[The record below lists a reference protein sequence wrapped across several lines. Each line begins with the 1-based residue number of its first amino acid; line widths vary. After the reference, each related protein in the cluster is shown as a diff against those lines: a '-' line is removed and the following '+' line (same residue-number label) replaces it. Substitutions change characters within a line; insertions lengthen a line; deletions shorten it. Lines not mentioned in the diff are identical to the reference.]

1 MLDIARRR
9 VCTHLCQFFAH
20 TCARACALAS
30 AHNSVYAS
38 AHVCPSSCC
47 FACCR
52 RAWFRGSD
60 PPSSRAIVSV
70 STRGVHRRSP
80 RGVREAPAGERAAHP
95 ESSGPARHAA
105 LCSLPRTRKYAL
117 ALSPS
122 RAHAV
127 CSAGATAGRSLQ
139 HPHLYG
145 TRADAAEPRPDHATD
160 RHLQPRC
167 RLVLSSKTKP
177 HSTVHVAEHP
187 SLDSESPSSHSSLE
201 LDDTSPLPHGALH
214 EDCPHSGSVHTHP
227 CSTEQKL
234 SRQRLP
240 VPAATAQVRCT
251 KHICHKP
258 SNGRG
263 LTKARLSLLRILI
276 CQLPKP

>member
-1 MLDIARRR
+1 MPVGGGGRGEIRANGGHLQSPYLPRRPR
-9 VCTHLCQFFAH
+9 HWFAQPRCGGN
-20 TCARACALAS
+20 TAAA
-30 AHNSVYAS
+30 
-38 AHVCPSSCC
+38 
-47 FACCR
+47 
-52 RAWFRGSD
+52 
-60 PPSSRAIVSV
+60 PSSR
-70 STRGVHRRSP
+70 
-80 RGVREAPAGERAAHP
+80 E
-95 ESSGPARHAA
+95 PAR
-105 LCSLPRTRKYAL
+105 AL
-117 ALSPS
+117 ACSGGSGNGANILSQRCFESHAVGETVDAS
-122 RAHAV
+122 RKGKARRGDREGGAHVV
-127 CSAGATAGRSLQ
+127 CSAGATAGRSLR
-139 HPHLYG
+139 HPRLHG
-145 TRADAAEPRPDHATD
+145 PRADAAEPRPDHATD

-251 KHICHKP
+251 KHICLKP
-258 SNGRG
+258 SNSRG
-263 LTKARLSLLRILI
+263 LTKARFPSTHSNM
-276 CQLPKP
+276 